1 MAGVGGM
8 ALKQSWWREWRASW
22 RDTII
27 LLREFRLPLF
37 IFLVTIGG
45 GGPLYYTLAQKAH
58 APIETVPEAVY
69 AVLAQAFL
77 QSAGDFP
84 NQWYLQIFY
93 FIMPLIGI
101 GTLARGLTDFG
112 VMLFNR
118 RARGREWEMAVA
130 STFSQHV
137 VLVGLGHLGYRVA
150 QQLHSMHQ
158 DVVAIEMNPSETLVA
173 DVRALKIPVI
183 HDDGSREATLEAAG
197 VRQARA
203 IMLCTQQDS
212 LNLQMAVK
220 ARSLN
225 PAIQVVLR
233 IFDDD
238 FAESLHKQFGFK
250 AFSATGM
257 AAPAFAAAAA
267 GVDITYPL
275 TVEGQALS
283 LARFTLSERSALV
296 GATVAEIED
305 HDDVSIVFLRH
316 QGAPDMHPSGDRRL
330 SAGDV
335 IAVLGSPSQ
344 LNQMVV
350 KSQ

>member
-1 MAGVGGM
+1 MQVTMA
-8 ALKQSWWREWRASW
+8 QPWRELRASW
-22 RDTII
+22 RDTMI
-27 LLREFRLPLF
+27 LLREFRLPLL
-37 IFLVTIGG
+37 IFVVAIGG
-45 GGPLYYTLAQKAH
+45 GGALYFVLAQQAH
-58 APIETVPEAVY
+58 APIESLPEAIY
-69 AVLAQAFL
+69 TVLAQAFL

-112 VMLFNR
+112 VMIFNR
-118 RARGREWEMAVA
+118 RARGKEWEMAVA
-130 STFSQHV
+130 STFCQHV

-150 QQLHSMHQ
+150 QHLHSMHQ
-158 DVVAIEMNPSETLVA
+158 DVVAVEMNPSETLVA
-173 DVRALKIPVI
+173 EVRAMNIPVI
-183 HDDGSREATLEAAG
+183 HDDGAREATLMAAG
-197 VRQARA
+197 VSRARA

-225 PAIQVVLR
+225 PTIQVVLR

-238 FAESLHKQFGFK
+238 FAEALHKQFGFK

-283 LARFTLSERSALV
+283 LARFNLAAHSALV
-296 GATVAEIED
+296 GCTIAEIED
-305 HDDVSIVFLRH
+305 RDDVSIVFLRH
-316 QGAPDMHPSGDRRL
+316 QDVPDMHPSGDRRL
-330 SAGDV
+330 SVGDV

-344 LNQMVV
+344 LNHMVA
-350 KSQ
+350 QNQ

>member
-1 MAGVGGM
+1 MP
-8 ALKQSWWREWRASW
+8 LSLWWREWRASW
-22 RDTII
+22 RDTLI

-37 IFLVTIGG
+37 ISVIAFGG
-45 GGPLYYTLAQKAH
+45 GGLLYFALAQEAH
-58 APIETVPEAVY
+58 APIESVPEAIY
-69 AVLAQAFL
+69 IVLSQAFL
-77 QSAGDFP
+77 QSAGEFP
-84 NQWYLQIFY
+84 NQWYLQAFY
-93 FIMPLIGI
+93 FVMPLIGI

-118 RARGREWEMAVA
+118 RARGKEWEMAVA

-137 VLVGLGHLGYRVA
+137 VLIGLGHLGFRVA
-150 QQLHSMHQ
+150 QHLHSMHQ

-173 DVRALKIPVI
+173 EVRALNIPVI
-183 HDDGSREATLEAAG
+183 HDDGLRETTLLAAG

-225 PAIQVVLR
+225 PTIQVVLR

-275 TVEGQALS
+275 TIEGQPLS
-283 LARFTLSERSALV
+283 LARFNLVAHSALV
-296 GATVAEIED
+296 GCTIAEIEER
-305 HDDVSIVFLRH
+305 DDVSIVLLRH
-316 QGAPDMHPSGDRRL
+316 QGVPDLHPAHDRRL

-335 IAVLGSPSQ
+335 IAVLGSPSR
-344 LNQMVV
+344 LNQMVA
-350 KSQ
+350 KNQ